1 MFKSGLYYVGDLCY
15 VLHDEWDEVCALT
28 IKGHQ
33 LLNGEFT
40 LKDGRKFA
48 LYSTKFGDGLY
59 YDQSG
64 NEYGVDA
71 GSIGCILAQDID
83 LGEPNNYVN
92 GGNFIQ
98 FEQDFVTS
106 GDDGLIKIGFV
117 EIDTGDSYEE
127 DIYA

>member
-15 VLHDEWDEVCALT
+15 VLHNEWDEVCELT
-28 IKGHQ
+28 IKDRT

-48 LYSTKFGDGLY
+48 LHSTKFGDGAY
-59 YDQSG
+59 FDQTG

-71 GSIGCILAQDID
+71 GSIGCILAKDID

-92 GGNFIQ
+92 GGHFIQ
-98 FEQDFVTS
+98 FEEDFETS
-106 GDDGLIKIGFV
+106 GDDGLIQIGFI
-117 EIDTGDSYEE
+117 EIDTGDNYEE
-127 DIYA
+127 SYA